1 LSTPREKAILVGLSL
16 RQAGE
21 NGVTAK
27 AEVED
32 HLDELSRLVDTA
44 GAEVVDRIIQGRNSI
59 DPAFFIGRGKAE
71 ELAWLARE
79 RDVQLLVFDDD
90 LSPVQVRNLEKLIER
105 KIIDRSGII
114 LDIFAS
120 RARTSEARTQ
130 VELAQL
136 QYMLPRLT
144 RQWTHLSKQY
154 GGVGTKG
161 PGETQIETDR
171 RAIRTKISHLRT
183 KLRRIGKER
192 AEQRKGREQFPRAAL
207 VGYTNAGKSTLMNRL
222 TGAEVFVEDRLFATL
237 DSTVR
242 LVNLPPPHRLLL
254 SDTVGFIRKLPAHL
268 VASFKSTLDEL
279 READILLHV
288 VDLSHPAHEEQMA
301 VVSDTL
307 AEIGVS
313 GVPMLTIF
321 NKIDRIK
328 SRDVVKAVSQRFP
341 DAVLISAA
349 RAINIRELELR
360 LIGVLNEGFVEETIT
375 VGHDSPRAIARI
387 HELGQILEKKY
398 DESGIT
404 IRFRIDRKLS
414 GMIHKILKETDGD
427 KTSS

>member
-1 LSTPREKAILVGLSL
+1 
-16 RQAGE
+16 
-21 NGVTAK
+21 
-27 AEVED
+27 
-32 HLDELSRLVDTA
+32 
-44 GAEVVDRIIQGRNSI
+44 
-59 DPAFFIGRGKAE
+59 
-71 ELAWLARE
+71 
-79 RDVQLLVFDDD
+79 
-90 LSPVQVRNLEKLIER
+90 
-105 KIIDRSGII
+105 
-114 LDIFAS
+114 
-120 RARTSEARTQ
+120 
-130 VELAQL
+130 
-136 QYMLPRLT
+136 
-144 RQWTHLSKQY
+144 
-154 GGVGTKG
+154 
-161 PGETQIETDR
+161 
-171 RAIRTKISHLRT
+171 
-183 KLRRIGKER
+183 
-192 AEQRKGREQFPRAAL
+192 
-207 VGYTNAGKSTLMNRL
+207 MNRL
-222 TGAEVFVEDRLFATL
+222 TGADVLVENRLFATL

-313 GVPMLTIF
+313 DVPMLTIF

-328 SRDVVKAVSQRFP
+328 SREVVKAVSQRFP

-360 LIGVLNEGFVEETIT
+360 LIGILNEDFVEETIT
-375 VGHDSPRAIARI
+375 VGHNSPRAIARI
-387 HELGQILEKKY
+387 YELGQILDKQY

-414 GMIHKILKETDGD
+414 GMIHKILKETDGE
-427 KTSS
+427 KPSS